1 MAPKSPTP
9 KSEALRSEKTGRSS
23 PESRVITRPFYNRPA
38 LEVARE
44 LLGQRLVRAVDGQV
58 RVGIIV
64 ETEAYVG
71 EHDLACH
78 ASKGRTPR
86 TEVMFGP
93 PGHAYVY
100 LVYGMHHCFNAVTG
114 PEGEAAAVLVR
125 AVAPVAGLEGRTDGP
140 GRLAKAFG
148 FSRVHTGM
156 DLCGGETLWLEEGEP
171 VSSRRVARGPRVGVD
186 YAGEWARQPYRRW
199 VKDSPWV
206 SRA

>member
-9 KSEALRSEKTGRSS
+9 KSEALRSEKTGSSS

-125 AVAPVAGLEGRTDGP
+125 AVDPVMGLEGRTDGP
-140 GRLAKAFG
+140 GRLAKAYG

-156 DLCGGETLWLEEGEP
+156 DLCGESDLWVEVGEP
-171 VSSRRVARGPRVGVD
+171 VPSRRVARGPRVGVD
-186 YAGEWARQPYRRW
+186 YAGEWARKPYRLW

-206 SRA
+206 SGA